1 MSIKKFE
8 QFINES
14 VEVNKEKLCNNETI
28 NNAYSKLVELS
39 RQSFERNIEKLTLQL
54 KLIDRAIEMIKGRYG
69 DHIISEPK
77 IYIKEIETGSNGSY
91 YKSEGMYTIDLE
103 FNTDIQCSEHDD
115 YQDDIDNLEREINKV
130 FNDEYN
136 NEYIGIYEEPLYVR
150 ESYFHEY
157 GKKDNEPMEIIIRID
172 GIFTTGL
179 ISLCRFNNSSYNLE
193 KLLK

>member
-28 NNAYSKLVELS
+28 NNAYSKLVEFS

-54 KLIDRAIEMIKGRYG
+54 KLIDRAIEMIKERYG
-69 DHIISEPK
+69 EHIISEPE

-115 YQDDIDNLEREINKV
+115 YQDDINNLKREINKV
-130 FNDEYN
+130 FNEEYN
-136 NEYIGIYEEPLYVR
+136 NEYIDIYEEPLYIR
-150 ESYFHEY
+150 ESYFHDY
-157 GKKDNEPMEIIIRID
+157 GKKDDEPMEMNICID

-179 ISLCRFNNSSYNLE
+179 ISLCRFNNDVDDLE
-193 KLLK
+193 KLI